1 MILKVERKILLMKDT
16 VLRQGIAS
24 PGFVEQ
30 VETSLRTCLKS
41 IQAKEEQQGAGP
53 DAKRVGRPLELPKVV
68 LWSALLMCVLQ
79 GARGVRDVW
88 RSVVQQG
95 YDICDQTLYDRLDQE
110 GTLWLEQLFAQLSAM
125 LAAWLKPLVEQQSW
139 YSLAPFA
146 RDVLVLDETTLDPVA
161 RKLPI
166 LRYLKKGAVDLLPG
180 KLAGLYDVRLQL
192 WRRIDYLPDALQNAK
207 VHAREMLK
215 GLAPETLL
223 LFDLGYFGFEWL
235 DELTRLK
242 YWFVSRLREKT
253 SYTVFHT
260 FTEVEGVFDGLVWLG
275 RYQARAGYAVR
286 LVRVQVG
293 IHTVEYLTNVLDPTT
308 LSVQEIAR
316 LYGRRWD
323 IELAFLT
330 LKKHLGM
337 HLWWN
342 SKVSGI
348 LQQVWACLI
357 IAQVLQAV
365 RLEIACRA
373 HVDPFEVSLPLVVTS
388 LPQTLAQGADPIA
401 LCVQRGRQ
409 LGFIRPSSRTQ
420 IQVPVVTRRDITPAP
435 TSLVLHRQPCYPADP
450 GLPGRKASNKKK
462 QPKQQAPPQAPTC
475 LTPELYA
482 CLVP

>member
-1 MILKVERKILLMKDT
+1 MNDT
-16 VLRQGIAS
+16 VSRQGKAS

-30 VETSLRTCLKS
+30 VESYLRTCLKR
-41 IQAKEEQQGAGP
+41 IQAQEEQQGAGP

-68 LWSALLMCVLQ
+68 LWSALLMGVLQ
-79 GARGVRDVW
+79 RARGVREIW

-95 YDICDQTLYDRLDQE
+95 DDICDQTLYDRLDQE
-110 GTLWLEQLFAQLSAM
+110 GTLWLEELFAQLSAL
-125 LAAWLKPLVEQQSW
+125 LAAWLQPLVEQQSW
-139 YSLAPFA
+139 SSLAPFA
-146 RDVLVLDETTLDPVA
+146 RQVLVLDETTLDPVA

-166 LRYLKKGAVDLLPG
+166 LRHLKKGTVELLPG

-235 DELTRLK
+235 DELSRLK
-242 YWFVSRLREKT
+242 YCFVSRLREKT
-253 SYTVFHT
+253 SYTVLHP
-260 FTEVEGVFDGLVWLG
+260 FTDLEGVFDGLVWLG
-275 RYQARAGYAVR
+275 QDQARAGYAVR

-293 IHTVEYLTNVLDPTT
+293 MHTHEYVTNVLDPNT

-323 IELAFLT
+323 IEWAFLT

-365 RLEIACRA
+365 RMEIACRA
-373 HVDPFEVSLPLVVTS
+373 HVDPFEVSLPLVGTC
-388 LPQTLAQGADPIA
+388 LPQTLAQGVDPIT

-409 LGFIRPSSRTQ
+409 LGFIRPSSRIQ
-420 IQVPVVTRRDITPAP
+420 MQVPVVSDADITPAP
-435 TSLVLHRQPCYPADP
+435 AGLVLQRPPRYPADP
-450 GLPGRKASNKKK
+450 GLPGRKACNKKK
-462 QPKQQAPPQAPTC
+462 KAQPNAPPQVPTC

-482 CLVP
+482 CLIQ